1 MSLQFPNV
9 PNLPGVPQII
19 RQLGI
24 TIPPFIPGI
33 PILGNVLA
41 QASQSFNVW
50 GVFSQPQS
58 SAQSPEQ
65 VVNPD
70 SIREFSTRS
79 EWRISNF
86 PVQQG
91 SFMVKGGSIDE
102 RQQFESEIDALA
114 ASIALYTIITPEKS
128 YLNCNVS
135 RFEKTRRGAR
145 DAFFTVVDLFFVQI
159 IQVNATYS
167 TTANASVP
175 NALPNASL
183 GTVVP
188 QPVTQASQNILNSVG
203 IQ

>member
-91 SFMVKGGSIDE
+91 SF
-102 RQQFESEIDALA
+102 
-114 ASIALYTIITPEKS
+114 T
-128 YLNCNVS
+128 N
-135 RFEKTRRGAR
+135 
-145 DAFFTVVDLFFVQI
+145 
-159 IQVNATYS
+159 
-167 TTANASVP
+167 
-175 NALPNASL
+175 
-183 GTVVP
+183 
-188 QPVTQASQNILNSVG
+188 
-203 IQ
+203 